1 MPPFLLP
8 LDFLVL
14 LLLEAWVLDPEPP
27 ALALARAQR
36 ARAAAAIRSR
46 PAAERP
52 PRRLR
57 LFPPRLAG
65 AEVTELAELVE
76 LPELLER
83 PEPPRIVV
91 SRLCS
96 WSICFLIATASSS
109 CLTDRSMAQL

>member
-8 LDFLVL
+8 LDF

-27 ALALARAQR
+27 ALAFARAQR

-57 LFPPRLAG
+57 LFPPLRAG
-65 AEVTELAELVE
+65 AELAELVE

-91 SRLCS
+91 SRLRS
-96 WSICFLIATASSS
+96 SSICFLIATASSS

>member
-8 LDFLVL
+8 LDF

-27 ALALARAQR
+27 ALAFARAQR

-57 LFPPRLAG
+57 LFPPLRAG
-65 AEVTELAELVE
+65 VELAELVE

-91 SRLCS
+91 SRLRS
-96 WSICFLIATASSS
+96 SSICFLIATASSS

>member
-8 LDFLVL
+8 LDF

-27 ALALARAQR
+27 ALAFARAQR

-57 LFPPRLAG
+57 LFPPLRAG
-65 AEVTELAELVE
+65 AELAELAELVE

-91 SRLCS
+91 SRLRS
-96 WSICFLIATASSS
+96 SSICFLIATASSS